1 MTDSDAPRDRSDIP
15 GRASP
20 GNANPGSAPSDDDVD
35 PGWPWSF
42 LLLVAAGALYLI
54 FRFIEL
60 GIELFN

>member
-1 MTDSDAPRDRSDIP
+1 MTDSDGSHDEPDSGRGPSRNPEP
-15 GRASP
+15 GDT
-20 GNANPGSAPSDDDVD
+20 PSDGDSD

>member
-1 MTDSDAPRDRSDIP
+1 MSDTRD
-15 GRASP
+15 P
-20 GNANPGSAPSDDDVD
+20 GNDAHAEASNEQSVGAQHEEEID

-54 FRFIEL
+54 FRFVEL